1 MQWGGNFLRNVPS
14 LAACFKINSSQKKK
28 SVSPN
33 IPCQIYYCGIIL
45 LQNIKLC
52 RLHHLLSLILIHMS
66 LQLSLHLKQNEG
78 MVMMWENEFSPLSVG
93 GNTQSKQTTRKE
105 NAGGS
110 LLLSE
115 SWDHKEGGCV
125 MLERICILLAAQH
138 QTSTTER
145 DKPAANKRKH
155 PNPCLRMVKNLKQYV
170 HWKYRYTEGEV

>member
-1 MQWGGNFLRNVPS
+1 MQWGGNFLWNVPS

-52 RLHHLLSLILIHMS
+52 RLHHLLSLILIRTS

-138 QTSTTER
+138 QTST
-145 DKPAANKRKH
+145 NRKGQTSSKQKEA
-155 PNPCLRMVKNLKQYV
+155 PKSLLKNGKKLKAV
-170 HWKYRYTEGEV
+170 CSLKV